1 MLTPEQS
8 GTIDEVVLI
17 ISKALK
23 VAAMAYPPI
32 APAIP
37 VLNAV
42 IALEA
47 RKLKGGLADGS
58 IVPDSQGGFIPAHGQ
73 SIFDPKTGR
82 FTGGH
87 T

>member
-1 MLTPEQS
+1 MTTEQS

-17 ISKALK
+17 VSEALK
-23 VAAMAYPPI
+23 VLAMAYPPI

-42 IALEA
+42 ITMEA

-58 IVPDSQGGFIPAHGQ
+58 IVPDGRGGFVPA
-73 SIFDPKTGR
+73 SNSRYDPKTGA
-82 FTGGH
+82 FL
-87 T
+87 